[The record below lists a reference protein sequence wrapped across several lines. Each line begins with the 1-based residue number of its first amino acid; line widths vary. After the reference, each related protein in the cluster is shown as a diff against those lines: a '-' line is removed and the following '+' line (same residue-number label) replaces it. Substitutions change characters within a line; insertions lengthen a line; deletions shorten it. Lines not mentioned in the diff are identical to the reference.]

1 MDSSTDYF
9 SDPAVIDD
17 PHTFFDRMRA
27 SAPVQREPYH
37 GAIMVT
43 GYDEIFDIL
52 RQKGAFSSAVS
63 VVGPIPALPF
73 EARGDDIREQ
83 LEIHRESLPWSAHL
97 VSFDGSKH
105 AAHRALLT
113 RLLTPRRL
121 RENRDY
127 LAALADRVIERFIA
141 DGRCE
146 VHSQFAHATSTY
158 AISDLM
164 GIPESDR
171 PELLTLLGAPPSQI
185 GGDAQHKQ
193 GADPLV
199 FLEERFLGYL
209 RDRQRNPGTDLM
221 SELVQSRFPDG
232 SVPDI
237 VVLAQLARFLF
248 GAGQD
253 TTARLMSMAV
263 LVMSEAPALQ
273 QRLRSEPDR
282 IPDFLEEVL
291 RFDSPTK
298 VIYRLALTR
307 TKVGDVE
314 VPAGSVLALCLTSA
328 NRDPK
333 HFERPDQ
340 FDIDRPRVRDHLSF
354 SVGIHACLGAPLA
367 RLEARTAIERLLERL
382 DDIRLSDEQHGSAG
396 SRHFDFEPT
405 YSFRS
410 LSNLH
415 VRFTPR

>member
-1 MDSSTDYF
+1 MDSNTDYF

-17 PHTFFDRMRA
+17 PHGFFERMR
-27 SAPVQREPYH
+27 SQAPVQREPFH

-43 GYDEIFDIL
+43 GYDEVFEVL
-52 RQKGAFSSAVS
+52 RQKGAFSSSVS
-63 VVGPIPALPF
+63 VVGPIPPLPF
-73 EARGDDIREQ
+73 APHGDDIREQ
-83 LEIHRESLPWSAHL
+83 LEEHRESLPWAAHL
-97 VSFDGSKH
+97 VSFDGAKH
-105 AAHRALLT
+105 TAHRALLT

-127 LAALADRVIERFIA
+127 LAALADRVIDRFID

-164 GIPESDR
+164 GIPEADR
-171 PELLTLLGAPPSQI
+171 PELLQLLGAPPSQI

-193 GADPLV
+193 GPDPLV

-209 RDRQRNPGTDLM
+209 RERQRNPGTDLM
-221 SELVQSRFPDG
+221 TELVQSRFADG
-232 SVPDI
+232 TEPDI
-237 VVLAQLARFLF
+237 VDLARLARFLF

-253 TTARLMSMAV
+253 TTARLMSMA
-263 LVMSEAPALQ
+263 LLIMSEAPELQ
-273 QRLRSEPDR
+273 QRLRREPDR
-282 IPDFLEEVL
+282 IPDFLEETL

-298 VIYRLALTR
+298 VIYRLALTSTR
-307 TKVGDVE
+307 VGNTD
-314 VPAGSVLALCLTSA
+314 VPAGSTLALCLTSA
-328 NRDPK
+328 NRDAK
-333 HFERPDQ
+333 HFDNPDR
-340 FDIDRPRVRDHLSF
+340 FDIDRPKVREHLSF

-382 DDIRLSDEQHGSAG
+382 DNIRLSESHHGS
-396 SRHFDFEPT
+396 RDNRRFNYEPT

-410 LSNLH
+410 LSDLH
-415 VRFTPR
+415 VEFDRR